1 MQSKS
6 PAIVNIET
14 VVSMESR
21 WPVPVESTISKRPG
35 LSRKPV
41 TIPIESGRVKKSRAV
56 SREALVKSKRPVKL
70 QRKPLQCNQ
79 ALYIPPAEEK
89 ENYETLLSILESAA
103 VETDRGD
110 IGQTSD
116 QYKSSSKPAAI

>member
-1 MQSKS
+1 
-6 PAIVNIET
+6 
-14 VVSMESR
+14 MESIESR
-21 WPVPVESTISKRPG
+21 RPVPVESSMSKRPG
-35 LSRKPV
+35 SSKKPV

-56 SREALVKSKRPVKL
+56 SREVLVKSKRPVKL
-70 QRKPLQCNQ
+70 QRKPHQCNQ
-79 ALYIPPAEEK
+79 VLYIPPAEEK

-116 QYKSSSKPAAI
+116 QYKSSSKPVTSWKSE